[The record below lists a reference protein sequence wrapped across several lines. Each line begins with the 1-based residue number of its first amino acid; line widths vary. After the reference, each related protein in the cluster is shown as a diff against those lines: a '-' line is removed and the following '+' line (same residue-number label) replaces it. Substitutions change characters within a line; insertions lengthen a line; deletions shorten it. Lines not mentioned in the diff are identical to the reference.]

1 MLFRE
6 GYFLSFLFPIFQKF
20 SLFLTDTLLIN
31 VLTGTGIFL
40 SIKTRFIQLRF
51 LKQGLKN
58 TFSGLFSKEK
68 TAGISPFAALATSL
82 AAQLGTGNIVGA
94 GSAIITGGP
103 GAVFWMWLSAFFGM
117 ATSYGEAVLSQK
129 TKTLSRDGTAAG
141 GAAYYIRCAFTGKT
155 GKILSGA
162 FSLFST
168 IALGFTGVAVQANSI
183 SAALYESFGI
193 PLILSAGILTA
204 AAGII
209 LFRGTKTVTVISEK
223 TVPLMAVLYIA
234 GCLAVIIKNI
244 GMLPQSIY
252 LIFACAF
259 SPKAVLGAS
268 CGITLKTVISQGI
281 KRGLF
286 TNEAG
291 MGSTASAHA
300 LSDAPSP
307 HYQGTLGIAGVF
319 IDTFLML
326 SLTALAV
333 ITVLYKNG
341 IPQFTAL
348 SGSQAVSIA
357 FADVFGIK
365 GASAFIALS
374 VLFFAFASV
383 LGWSTF
389 GKMSCGILFG
399 EKSKG
404 IYTASSLMFV
414 FLGSCLAGN
423 IVWTLTDI
431 CNAFMVITN
440 IPALIKLSD
449 EIKYD
454 YSTNCTKL
462 SDILC

>member
-1 MLFRE
+1 MP
-6 GYFLSFLFPIFQKF
+6 FLFQFFQKF
-20 SLFLTDTLLIN
+20 SLFLTDTLLTN

-58 TFSGLFSKEK
+58 TCRGLFTKEK
-68 TAGISPFAALATSL
+68 TEGISPFAALATSL

-129 TKTLSRDGTAAG
+129 TKVIAPDGTYTG
-141 GAAYYIRCAFTGKT
+141 GASYYIRYAFKGKT
-155 GKILSGA
+155 GKVISGA

-168 IALGFTGVAVQANSI
+168 VALGFTGVAVQANSI
-183 SAALYESFGI
+183 SAALYESFGL
-193 PLILSAGILTA
+193 PLILSAMLLTL

-209 LFRGTKTVTVISEK
+209 LMKGTKTVTVISEK

-244 GMLPQSIY
+244 GYLPRSFY
-252 LIFACAF
+252 LIFTCAF

-268 CGITLKTVISQGI
+268 CGIALKTVISQGI

-300 LSDAPSP
+300 LSDAPSA

-326 SLTALAV
+326 SLTALVV

-341 IPQFTAL
+341 VPQL
-348 SGSQAVSIA
+348 SPLTGSEAVSIS
-357 FADVFGIK
+357 FADVFGIN

-374 VLFFAFASV
+374 VLFFAFASI

-389 GKMSCGILFG
+389 GKMSCKNLFG
-399 EKSKG
+399 EKSARL
-404 IYTASSLMFV
+404 YTFSSLMFV
-414 FLGSCLAGN
+414 FLGSCLSGDL
-423 IVWTLTDI
+423 VWTLTDI
-431 CNAFMVITN
+431 FNAFMVLTN

-449 EIKYD
+449 EIK
-454 YSTNCTKL
+454 NC
-462 SDILC
+462 